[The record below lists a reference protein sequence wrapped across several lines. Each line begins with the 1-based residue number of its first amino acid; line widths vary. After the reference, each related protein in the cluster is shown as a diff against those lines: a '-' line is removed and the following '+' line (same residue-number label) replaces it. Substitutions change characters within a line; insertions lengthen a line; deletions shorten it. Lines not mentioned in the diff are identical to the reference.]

1 MRLSGLVLVHLC
13 CYFLVDLV
21 FQAIFVWLQVQR
33 VKEAKKCILVP
44 FEAVLG
50 MEWISM
56 HGAKWLDEI
65 KDLKK
70 LGMCQGKEENK
81 LRTKEDKETIKNE
94 ERLVKLA
101 LSCRYLS

>member
-1 MRLSGLVLVHLC
+1 
-13 CYFLVDLV
+13 
-21 FQAIFVWLQVQR
+21 
-33 VKEAKKCILVP
+33 
-44 FEAVLG
+44 
-50 MEWISM
+50 M

-70 LGMCQGKEENK
+70 LGMCQGEEENK

>member
-1 MRLSGLVLVHLC
+1 
-13 CYFLVDLV
+13 
-21 FQAIFVWLQVQR
+21 
-33 VKEAKKCILVP
+33 
-44 FEAVLG
+44 
-50 MEWISM
+50 M
-56 HGAKWLDEI
+56 HGAKWLDKI